1 MSRYIHVCRGSE
13 VNLLLSRKRHRIL
26 CFSSTAFAILGS
38 VLTNMGIMLRNL
50 RRNYFVTRY
59 FVSGAFAVVIIMY
72 YIAPALV
79 CLILYSKIIMK
90 LRAMLSNAEQNSR
103 LNKSFVASWAVW
115 SIFGLPSTMVTMVR
129 LYWLLGD
136 HRIPSLYRSNKK
148 LISNL
153 SITMNQLCSLLVPL
167 IFLLV
172 SPTFQRPLRDMMK
185 IFIPVKKRPLKS

>member
-59 FVSGAFAVVIIMY
+59 FVSGAFVAVIIMY

-90 LRAMLSNAEQNSR
+90 LKAMLSNAEQNSR
-103 LNKSFVASWAVW
+103 LNKSLVASWAVW
-115 SIFGLPSTMVTMVR
+115 SIFRLPSTMVTMVR
-129 LYWLLGD
+129 LYYLLGD
-136 HRIPSLYRSNKK
+136 HRIPSLYRSNKT

-185 IFIPVKKRPLKS
+185 IFIPIKNRPTP